1 MRNVVAYVIYA
12 VTKVNV
18 VCTLSIGVKRPR
30 LIRENLSPK

>member
-1 MRNVVAYVIYA
+1 MKNVVAYVIYA

-18 VCTLSIGVKRPR
+18 VYTLSIGAKRPK